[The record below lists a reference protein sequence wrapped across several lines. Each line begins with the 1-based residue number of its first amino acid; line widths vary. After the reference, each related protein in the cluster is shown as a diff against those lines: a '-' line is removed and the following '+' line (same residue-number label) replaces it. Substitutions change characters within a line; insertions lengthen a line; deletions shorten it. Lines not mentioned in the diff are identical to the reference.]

1 MESNLTHAEL
11 LELLRWQFEIGVT
24 ETIGEE
30 PINRYKSLPEES
42 DYPPKIS
49 SLNEEEPNVD
59 PIALAK
65 LAAESSETLKD
76 LNSAL
81 ERFECC
87 DLRVGARNL
96 VFSDGNDK
104 AKVMIIGEAPG
115 REEDKTG
122 KPFVGPAGQLLD
134 KMFKAIDYQRF
145 SENNSL
151 YITNVVP
158 WRPPQNRS
166 PTEEEINLLKPFL
179 MKHIDLIKPKIIV
192 LMGNTPCQA
201 LLGKSGITKLRGQW
215 TEFSGYTVLPMFH
228 PAYLLRNPS
237 AKKEAWE
244 DLKLLKKKLG
254 GSQ

>member
-11 LELLRWQFEIGVT
+11 LELLRWQFELGVT

-30 PINRYKSLPEES
+30 PVNRYKLVQEKK
-42 DYPPKIS
+42 DYPSKS
-49 SLNEEEPNVD
+49 SFLKKQQPSAD
-59 PIALAK
+59 PISLAK
-65 LAAESSETLKD
+65 LAADSSESLKD
-76 LNSAL
+76 LNIAL
-81 ERFECC
+81 ERFEHC
-87 DLRVGARNL
+87 DLREGARNL
-96 VFSDGNDK
+96 VFSDGNCK
-104 AKVMIIGEAPG
+104 ARVMVIGEAPG

-134 KMFKAIDYQRF
+134 KMFKAIGYERF
-145 SENNSL
+145 SEDNPL

-166 PTEEEINLLKPFL
+166 PTEGEVNLLKPFI
-179 MKHIDLIKPKIIV
+179 MKHIDLIKPEVIV

-201 LLGKSGITKLRGQW
+201 LLGKSGITKLRGHW
-215 TEFSGYTVLPMFH
+215 TKFSDYHVLPMFH

-244 DLKLLKKKLG
+244 DLKMLKKKLG
-254 GSQ
+254 ESQ